1 MDCLILSPK
10 YQTAS
15 GEFIEGF
22 FVGGEDDVRWEG
34 PPDLESMLCVA
45 QRYRQF
51 LCDSQMQKLT
61 LFFHNVLGI
70 RDVSWEDII
79 EEIGWVREW
88 NAEDREQIDFDRVKS
103 LYQFMARSKAPKS
116 EVKYVQTFTLK
127 SPSVNCH

>member
-1 MDCLILSPK
+1 
-10 YQTAS
+10 
-15 GEFIEGF
+15 
-22 FVGGEDDVRWEG
+22 
-34 PPDLESMLCVA
+34 
-45 QRYRQF
+45 
-51 LCDSQMQKLT
+51 MQKLT